1 MPRSQKIMLAAIFS
15 PSTSDRIEPTASL
28 PSLVSQSYF
37 NGSSERRI
45 ITEELGIS
53 ERQTP
58 RLLVKVHLPS
68 EPSEKL
74 TVNGIM
80 ASFTMVGQSATENF
94 AAVVSFSLGRLLGE
108 VKC

>member
-1 MPRSQKIMLAAIFS
+1 L

-45 ITEELGIS
+45 ITEEVCIS

-80 ASFTMVGQSATENF
+80 ASFTMVGQSATENV